1 MKKKKIYTSI
11 RLTEEAMRLRK
22 LIAEKLGVNLA
33 VVLELAIRELAK
45 QENIK

>member
-11 RLTEEAMRLRK
+11 RLTEDANRLRK
-22 LIAEKLGVNLA
+22 LLAEKLGVNLA

-45 QENIK
+45 RENVK